1 MTVGI
6 HPEELARS
14 NKLKPFG
21 EGYPIDDPLIE
32 LISSFTGTNSGILNS
47 VIAIMPYYSLFN
59 SIYMRAVVANS
70 HKYIKQQTTEEG
82 GIISTSVW
90 IGDKLTGKQWAISDE
105 DFNKE
110 YQKFRKEY
118 RKFRFEKDGVELSTP
133 ELHRALK
140 EIHLGYDTAE
150 RFRRYFSG
158 EETPRRPISGS
169 CAWPLGCVQNLPTE
183 EFPKSSNLLTHAE
196 HSKPKILFQAD
207 ADQTMCASHNM
218 LKTNNTLFDV
228 GGILWCI
235 LGPEDME
242 EAD

>member
-1 MTVGI
+1 MTMGI
-6 HPEELARS
+6 RPGEFAQFD
-14 NKLKPFG
+14 KLKPFG

-47 VIAIMPYYSLFN
+47 VIAIMPYHSLFN

-70 HKYIKQQTTEEG
+70 QKYIKQQTTEEG
-82 GIISTSVW
+82 GIKSTSVW
-90 IGDKLTGKQWAISDE
+90 IGDMLTGKQWAISPE
-105 DFNKE
+105 DFKKE
-110 YQKFRKEY
+110 YQKFREEY
-118 RKFRFEKDGVELSTP
+118 KKFRFEKDGVKLTTLERK
-133 ELHRALK
+133 RALE
-140 EIHLGYDTAE
+140 EIHLGHETAE

-183 EFPKSSNLLTHAE
+183 EFPKSSDLLIHAE

-235 LGPEDME
+235 LGEDQ
-242 EAD
+242 EAAD